1 MIVKCKR
8 PGLIERGFWP
18 SDVNLDR
25 STATVACFLVT
36 ESVVAGIT
44 YQDHY
49 YGYENSI
56 PLSIKVS

>member
-8 PGLIERGFWP
+8 SGPIERGFWP
-18 SDVNLDR
+18 SDVNLDQ

-44 YQDHY
+44 YQVHY
-49 YGYENSI
+49 YVYENSL